1 MSLAD
6 VARRA
11 RVSTATVSRVLNHLD
26 GVRPATQARVLAA
39 VEALGYTPDLNARH
53 LAGGRTRS
61 LGMIVSNLENPFF
74 LDIFRSV
81 EAQARRHGHE
91 VLVANT
97 DYSAERLATSIAM
110 MVGRRVAGL
119 ALVVS
124 ETVPAALA
132 RIAGALPTT
141 VYDGGHRL
149 KHVTNIRA
157 NYRRGMQ
164 HIVEYLDALGHRRM
178 AFVGHHTS
186 LGPLHDRRE
195 AFLEVA
201 RDLAPRVKVMTVAA
215 DDGLAG
221 GQHAARQIL
230 ASGFKPTAIACV
242 NDVMAIGVLRE
253 LRANGLS
260 VPRDVSVTG
269 FDNITLAE
277 YAFPALTT
285 ADIPRQE
292 IGRLI
297 VESLIA
303 GGDRGRRRGGEIVI
317 QPELIVRGST
327 APRAA
332 GTRLPRPRVPR
343 KPRKARTS

>member
-1 MSLAD
+1 MNLVD

-11 RVSTATVSRVLNHLD
+11 RVSTATVSRVLNQLD
-26 GVRPATQARVLAA
+26 GVRPATQARVLKAI
-39 VEALGYTPDLNARH
+39 EELGYTPDLNARH

-74 LDIFRSV
+74 LDVFRSV
-81 EAQARRHGHE
+81 EAHAQRHGYD

-97 DYSAERLATSIAM
+97 DYSAERLATSIAT

-124 ETVPAALA
+124 ETVPSTLA
-132 RIAGALPTT
+132 KIASTLPTT
-141 VYDGGHRL
+141 VYDGGGHRL
-149 KHVTNIRA
+149 KNVTNIRA
-157 NYRRGMQ
+157 NYRAGMQ
-164 HIVEYLDALGHRRM
+164 HIIEYLDAMGHRRM

-186 LGPLHDRRE
+186 LGPLHDRRK
-195 AFLEVA
+195 AFLEVT
-201 RDLAPRVKVMTVAA
+201 RDLAPRVKIMMVAD
-215 DDGLAG
+215 DDGLVG
-221 GQHAARQIL
+221 GQRAAQQIL

-253 LRANGLS
+253 LRANGLT
-260 VPRDVSVTG
+260 VPDDVSVTG

-277 YAFPALTT
+277 YAYPALTT
-285 ADIPRQE
+285 ADLPRHE

-297 VESLIA
+297 VESLIPHHE
-303 GGDRGRRRGGEIVI
+303 RGRRRGGEIVI

-327 APRAA
+327 APRAIA
-332 GTRLPRPRVPR
+332 ARGSTARGSR
-343 KPRKARTS
+343 KPRPS